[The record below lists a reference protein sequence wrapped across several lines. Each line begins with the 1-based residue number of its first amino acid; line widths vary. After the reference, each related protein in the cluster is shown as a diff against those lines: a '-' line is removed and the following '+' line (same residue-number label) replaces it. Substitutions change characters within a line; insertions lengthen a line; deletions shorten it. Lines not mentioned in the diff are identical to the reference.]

1 MLSSIGN
8 RIVAH
13 ARLLVNSVNI
23 ALNRITIKMIVISDC
38 PMINLRKVAI
48 VEDKSDA
55 LNYNNTFR
63 KKRKE
68 NVDYLNLL

>member
-1 MLSSIGN
+1 
-8 RIVAH
+8 
-13 ARLLVNSVNI
+13 
-23 ALNRITIKMIVISDC
+23 MIVISDC